1 MKLKKVLLFCLFS
14 FSSLVYAGV
23 GGTWGYSGHADPA
36 HWGDL
41 KPEFA
46 MCKNGK
52 NQAPINIDDANILS
66 ASALQNI
73 DFHYTQGATQAVNNG
88 HTVKVSVAPGNY
100 IKVDGIK
107 FDLIQFHFHSPSE
120 NQIHGKNFPLEA
132 HFVHQSKDGKLAV
145 VAVMFEE
152 GKENKVLKKICKKVF
167 SNIHHINNC
176 SLTATDINMLLPKNK
191 NYYRFTGSLTTPPC
205 SEGVRWLVLQDY
217 LQISKQQIEKFV
229 TVMMKG
235 HNNRPVQP
243 LNARK
248 ILKK

>member
-1 MKLKKVLLFCLFS
+1 MILKKVLFLCLFA
-14 FSSLVYAGV
+14 SSLVYAGV
-23 GGTWGYSGHADPA
+23 GGVWGYSGHSDPA

-46 MCKNGK
+46 MCKKGK
-52 NQAPINIDDANILS
+52 NQAPINISDTNILS
-66 ASALQNI
+66 AGALEEI
-73 DFHYTQGATQAVNNG
+73 GFHYTEGATQAENNG

-100 IKVDGIK
+100 IIIDDIK
-107 FDLIQFHFHSPSE
+107 FELKQFHFHSPSE

-132 HFVHQSKDGKLAV
+132 HFVHQSKDGELAV
-145 VAVMFEE
+145 IAVMYEE

-167 SNIHHINNC
+167 SHIHQVNQC
-176 SLTATDINMLLPKNK
+176 GLTATDINMLLPKNK
-191 NYYRFTGSLTTPPC
+191 DYYRFSGSLTTPPC
-205 SEGVRWLVLQDY
+205 SEGVRWLVLQNY
-217 LQISKQQIEKFV
+217 LEISKQQIEKFV

-235 HNNRPVQP
+235 HNNRPVQS